1 MPRASAVFVV
11 SVVDRR
17 VGMSRVSDRSTHVS
31 RHSANTTLT
40 TFRVWCEGPV
50 VVWGVTIQAI
60 AAMPTA

>member
-1 MPRASAVFVV
+1 M
-11 SVVDRR
+11 
-17 VGMSRVSDRSTHVS
+17 
-31 RHSANTTLT
+31 T